1 MKKVLFLIFIF
12 LINFNA
18 SFAVEEIHLETEKNT
33 FEYLSD
39 VYYGK
44 VEDANPL
51 FKLFSKK
58 GLEFKN
64 SPINSVKATFLYS
77 GELNFLKNEHESF
90 SAQHDFSVIE
100 PAITT
105 HFNDNKSQAQFSYNI
120 MREIKG
126 HPNGFTRRISTLYVS
141 HDITENQTI
150 LFGQGSR
157 LPTNFNGSL
166 STMQQEFVLK
176 SLIGRTLG
184 DARSVGIRNIANYK
198 YLEYD
203 IGLYDSTR
211 YMRDFG
217 HGLDFT
223 GYLMVKPFADFN
235 EKIGKVRLGTSY
247 NVGEYKN
254 SYTQYSFFL
263 GYDYNKIHFRSEF
276 ADADGYNTRVCV
288 RDNSNGFYT
297 TLGYD
302 ITPKLTILGRY
313 DYLNPSKGISHDST
327 QEFTAGFT
335 YNAFKNM
342 KFMLNFIHRDFS
354 NKSDSNM
361 ILFATRFIL

>member
-1 MKKVLFLIFIF
+1 MKKFLFSILII
-12 LINFNA
+12 LASFNA
-18 SFAVEEIHLETEKNT
+18 SFAVEEIFLETEKNT
-33 FEYLSD
+33 FDYLSD

-44 VEDANPL
+44 VEAANPL
-51 FKLFSKK
+51 LRLFSEK
-58 GLEFKN
+58 GLEFKTG
-64 SPINSVKATFLYS
+64 PINSVKATFLYD
-77 GELNFLKNEHESF
+77 GQLNFLKIEDESL
-90 SAQHDFSVIE
+90 STNHDFSVIE
-100 PAITT
+100 PAIKTR
-105 HFNDNKSQAQFSYNI
+105 FNKNKSEAQFSYNI
-120 MREIKG
+120 MREIQG

-176 SLIGRTLG
+176 SLRGRTLG
-184 DARSVGIRNIANYK
+184 DARSVGFRNIANYK

-211 YMRDFG
+211 YMKDFG

-223 GYLMVKPFADFN
+223 GYLMFKPFADFN

-247 NVGEYKN
+247 NVGEYQN
-254 SYTQYSFFL
+254 SYSQYSFFL

-276 ADADGYNTRVCV
+276 ADADGYNTRVCL
-288 RDNSNGFYT
+288 RDKSNGFYT

-313 DYLNPSKGISHDST
+313 DYLNPTKGISNDTS
-327 QEFTAGFT
+327 QEFTAGIT
-335 YNAFKNM
+335 YNLFKNM
-342 KFMLNFIHRDFS
+342 KFMVNYVHRDFS